1 MRFNRNSGETA
12 AELISRSNEQELAD
26 IIFQFGEE
34 RHSRKIARSIKSFS
48 NLTSVADL
56 KEAVRRSTPP
66 HQRRKTLAR
75 VFQAIRIAVNGEL
88 DNLAVFLDRFINYL
102 SVGGRV
108 VIMSYHSLEDRMVKH
123 SFRNLKQSGQLKVLI
138 KKPLIPSED
147 EQAQN
152 SRARSA
158 KLRAAERIT

>member
-88 DNLAVFLDRFINYL
+88 DNLAVFLDRF
-102 SVGGRV
+102 
-108 VIMSYHSLEDRMVKH
+108 H
-123 SFRNLKQSGQLKVLI
+123 
-138 KKPLIPSED
+138 
-147 EQAQN
+147 
-152 SRARSA
+152 
-158 KLRAAERIT
+158 